1 MRARAL
7 TTPPFIIN
15 VGFVEKTRADLYT
28 LALVSWSGTC
38 FQEVDKHSVWLRF
51 SEDMVYN
58 NRININSNVV
68 SVLLLSLSGLPFLSD
83 SQNILF

>member
-7 TTPPFIIN
+7 TTSPFIIN

-38 FQEVDKHSVWLRF
+38 FQEVDSVWLRF